1 MATTLPTI
9 TIQDDA
15 IVQKL
20 LESFKG
26 TIDPTTGLEIPPAK
40 AYRNWLRSN
49 LIAHVAQMNADKKA
63 LARQIQDE
71 ADLKAEKEA
80 LENAI
85 PQ

>member
-1 MATTLPTI
+1 MATPLPTI

-15 IVQKL
+15 NVQKL
-20 LESFKG
+20 LDSFKG
-26 TIDPTTGLEIPPAK
+26 VIDPATGLEMTPIK
-40 AYRNWLRSN
+40 AYKLWLRNN
-49 LIAHVAQMNADKKA
+49 LIAHVAMTSSDKKA